1 MNALEPEIMPPSSS
15 GPDFDRVRVRMAHVR
30 SLGLIGGLLA
40 MMTLLAA
47 VGVSLLMLFG
57 KALVAALLIKFLW
70 PFVFSADLTR
80 WVFGSESVPFWK
92 AFLLL
97 AAGSVVAKM
106 LRPASWGR

>member
-1 MNALEPEIMPPSSS
+1 MPPSSS

-40 MMTLLAA
+40 MLTLLAA

-70 PFVFSADLTR
+70 PFVFSAEFTR
-80 WVFGSESVPFWK
+80 WVFGFESVPFWK
-92 AFLLL
+92 VFLLL
-97 AAGSVVAKM
+97 AVGSVVAKM

>member
-1 MNALEPEIMPPSSS
+1 
-15 GPDFDRVRVRMAHVR
+15 MAHVR
-30 SLGLIGGLLA
+30 SLGLIGSLLA

-47 VGVSLLMLFG
+47 VAVSLLMLFG
-57 KALVAALLIKFLW
+57 KALAAALLVKLLW
-70 PFVFSADLTR
+70 PSVFSVEFTR

-92 AFLLL
+92 VFLLL

>member
-1 MNALEPEIMPPSSS
+1 MPPSSS

-40 MMTLLAA
+40 MLTLLAA

-57 KALVAALLIKFLW
+57 KALAAALLVKLLW
-70 PFVFSADLTR
+70 PSVFSVDLTR
-80 WVFGSESVPFWK
+80 WVFGCESVPFWK
-92 AFLLL
+92 VLLLL

>member
-1 MNALEPEIMPPSSS
+1 MPPSSS
-15 GPDFDRVRVRMAHVR
+15 GPDFERVRVRMAHVR

-40 MMTLLAA
+40 MLTLLAA

-57 KALVAALLIKFLW
+57 KALAAALLVKLLW
-70 PFVFSADLTR
+70 PSVFSTEFTL

-97 AAGSVVAKM
+97 AAGSIVAKM
-106 LRPASWGR
+106 LRPAAWGR